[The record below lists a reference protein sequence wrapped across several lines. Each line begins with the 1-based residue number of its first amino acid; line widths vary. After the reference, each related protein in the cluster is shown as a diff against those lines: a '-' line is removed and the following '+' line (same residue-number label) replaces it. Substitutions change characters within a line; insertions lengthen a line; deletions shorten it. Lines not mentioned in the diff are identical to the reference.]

1 MTGRK
6 LSTQPIDKKAMEP
19 FLGRYQFE
27 SPRIALSGFIDR
39 LQNAPSVYFKND
51 KLYFKPLIGPP
62 TELVQTA
69 PFTFAWQD
77 TNMPLICFTKNDDGK
92 NVMLIG
98 GIYHE
103 QTSNFLAILKRAII
117 LLAVIFSLSS
127 IFIALFSLFKAVTGK
142 LAWKN
147 TIPRIMPL
155 AGISLLCWSLL
166 HLSTLQQYSY
176 RLSKVGTLNYVT
188 IVIFLGTAAFAVI
201 SIAGLMSAI
210 KTFRQSKNFVSTWLL
225 LTNISLC
232 LLMAILWQNGWIGLR
247 TWAL

>member
-1 MTGRK
+1 
-6 LSTQPIDKKAMEP
+6 
-19 FLGRYQFE
+19 
-27 SPRIALSGFIDR
+27 
-39 LQNAPSVYFKND
+39 
-51 KLYFKPLIGPP
+51 
-62 TELVQTA
+62 
-69 PFTFAWQD
+69 
-77 TNMPLICFTKNDDGK
+77 MPLICFTKNDDDK

-176 RLSKVGTLNYVT
+176 MLSEVDTLNYVT
-188 IVIFLGTAAFAVI
+188 IVVFLGTAAFAVI
-201 SIAGLMSAI
+201 SIAGLMYAI
-210 KTFRQSKNFVSTWLL
+210 RTFRKSKNFVSAWLL
-225 LTNISLC
+225 LINISLC